1 VNVSELRALCQK
13 VILHSRDGEKS
24 KIFRVHAVKFYR
36 SEVTA
41 TLIFKLGAR

>member
-1 VNVSELRALCQK
+1 MNVSELTALCQK
-13 VILHSRDGEKS
+13 VILHSRDVDKC
-24 KIFRVHAVKFYR
+24 KTFRVHAVKSYR